1 MGKFNFFVASGL
13 IASLLS
19 SIGSMGVYAAE
30 NSVSG
35 KENADYMFVKK
46 KTEGNN
52 EDKSESK
59 NISAGKLAAGIAA
72 GVVALGAAGSG
83 GYYFYRKGHKKPE
96 LEPDAPAD
104 SRRFDPRMIILY
116 TFDVGMDRS
125 KSYELLDFNYD
136 ILKTFCTAGER
147 GEFLNKNGLSITG
160 NILGYEG
167 VDGLENK
174 RREVERRS
182 NEEWEKMYGDIFKG

>member
-1 MGKFNFFVASGL
+1 MGKFNFFVASSL
-13 IASLLS
+13 MASLLS

-72 GVVALGAAGSG
+72 GVVALGAAGAG
-83 GYYFYRKGHKKPE
+83 GYYFYKKDRENQEVPV
-96 LEPDAPAD
+96 PDSLNPY
-104 SRRFDPRMIILY
+104 RMVLY
-116 TFDVGMDRS
+116 TFDKGKNS
-125 KSYELLDFNYD
+125 KEQYELLDFNYD
-136 ILKTFCTAGER
+136 VLKKFRTNDER

-160 NILGYEG
+160 SILDYGG
-167 VDGLENK
+167 IDGLDAK

-182 NEEWEKMYGDIFKG
+182 SEERKEMYGYFFKI